1 MEVHLRDSSSGGC
14 PCLPLWQAPE
24 GQLHSGC
31 HPELGICPT
40 LEVSPGKECGNSTF
54 PPTVE
59 LYIFRQAVEDLYSLR
74 REGSEGKDGEGDTV
88 AETENAPGNSP
99 SDGAYTGFVTDNLR
113 AEIEEAL
120 PPSIQEAFQQ
130 LPRLTPWGAPWG
142 MCSGHRA
149 EDAVYI
155 ELPQAP
161 DLEGPSPERVRVAP
175 PEDLEGEEAQAALA
189 AAVRGLLRRAAALD
203 GSWELPPAPDA
214 LD

>member
-1 MEVHLRDSSSGGC
+1 
-14 PCLPLWQAPE
+14 
-24 GQLHSGC
+24 
-31 HPELGICPT
+31 
-40 LEVSPGKECGNSTF
+40 VSPGKECGNSTF

-74 REGSEGKDGEGDTV
+74 RQGSEGKDGEGGT
-88 AETENAPGNSP
+88 ATAMESAPGNSAT
-99 SDGAYTGFVTDNLR
+99 DGVYTGVVTDSLR

-130 LPRLTPWGAPWG
+130 LPPLTPWGAPWG
-142 MCSGHRA
+142 ICSGHSA
-149 EDAVYI
+149 EDAVYL

-161 DLEGPSPERVRVAP
+161 GKGPPPVRVRVAA
-175 PEDLEGEEAQAALA
+175 PEDLEGEEAQAAVA

-203 GSWELPPAPDA
+203 GAWELPPAPDA